1 MGLSGLGKTHL
12 STGLG
17 IHSVNQGYQVS
28 FVSMGYLLYILK
40 TRDYISKSRTKYK
53 RITTSY
59 LVIIE
64 DVMYMAYEA

>member
-1 MGLSGLGKTHL
+1 MGLSGLDKTHL

-17 IHSVNQGYQVS
+17 IHAVNQGYQVS
-28 FVSMGYLLYILK
+28 FVSMGYLFYILK